1 MAGMDPV
8 IARLAAAEATS
19 WLRAQPLAPGWAGDA
34 ALDARIARARAR
46 FSRFAGWFS
55 RTFPDSAPTGGVLES
70 PLVCAP
76 ALQAALEDDLGAP
89 LRGRLWVKRDDL
101 LPVSGSVKSRGGIHE
116 VLEYAE
122 EVLQAA
128 GLDASDAGMPAGK
141 KALAGHTIAV
151 GSTGNLGLSIGL
163 VGAALGLRAVVH
175 MSRDAKGWKK
185 KLLRERGAEV
195 VEHAGD
201 FSAAVAAG
209 RQQAADQQ
217 DTHFVDDEA
226 SLSLFA
232 GYAVAAG
239 RLAGQLRALEIP
251 VDREHPLVVHLP
263 CGVGGAPGGIAYG
276 LYRTFGAD
284 VCCVLHEPVAAPA
297 VFLGERS
304 GLREKISVAEIGLD
318 GRTDADGLAVGRMS
332 SLVRGVVGGR
342 IDGFATHYDAEL
354 TGLVARVHDA
364 EGWRLEPSATA
375 GLTGPWRVQA
385 DADFLRAR
393 GLDGERL
400 DRATHIAWSTGGS
413 MVPEE
418 EFAALLAA
426 GRDAALR

>member
-8 IARLAAAEATS
+8 IARLAAAEPTS
-19 WLRAQPLAPGWAGDA
+19 WLRAQSPAPGWAADA
-34 ALDARIARARAR
+34 ALDARVTQARAR
-46 FSRFAGWFS
+46 FSRFAGWFA

-76 ALQAALEDDLGAP
+76 ALQAALEDDLGAQ

-122 EVLQAA
+122 EVLEAA
-128 GLDASDAGMPAGK
+128 GLDASDAGTPAGRR
-141 KALAGHTIAV
+141 ALAGNTIAV

-175 MSRDAKGWKK
+175 MSRDAKAWKK
-185 KLLRERGAEV
+185 ELLRERGAEV

-209 RQQAADQQ
+209 REQAADQA

-251 VDREHPLVVHLP
+251 VDHDHPLGVHLP

-284 VCCVLHEPVAAPA
+284 VFCVLHEPVAAPA

-304 GLREKISVAEIGLD
+304 GLRKKISIAEIGLD

-332 SLVRGVVGGR
+332 SLVGGVVGSR
-342 IDGFATHYDAEL
+342 IDGFATHSDAEL

-364 EGWRLEPSATA
+364 QGWRLEPSATA

-426 GRDAALR
+426 GRGAALR

>member
-1 MAGMDPV
+1 M
-8 IARLAAAEATS
+8 
-19 WLRAQPLAPGWAGDA
+19 
-34 ALDARIARARAR
+34 
-46 FSRFAGWFS
+46 
-55 RTFPDSAPTGGVLES
+55 
-70 PLVCAP
+70 
-76 ALQAALEDDLGAP
+76 
-89 LRGRLWVKRDDL
+89 
-101 LPVSGSVKSRGGIHE
+101 KSRGGIHE

-318 GRTDADGLAVGRMS
+318 GRTD
-332 SLVRGVVGGR
+332 
-342 IDGFATHYDAEL
+342 
-354 TGLVARVHDA
+354 VACTTYQD
-364 EGWRLEPSATA
+364 WT
-375 GLTGPWRVQA
+375 
-385 DADFLRAR
+385 RAWTEIK
-393 GLDGERL
+393 G
-400 DRATHIAWSTGGS
+400 
-413 MVPEE
+413 
-418 EFAALLAA
+418 
-426 GRDAALR
+426 